1 MKKNEFVKS
10 LNVSRET
17 LNSFC
22 EYENLLSKW
31 NEKINLVSKNTLVD
45 IWERHF
51 LDSGQIIKHVE
62 ASGKR
67 WVDVGSGAG
76 FPGLVVALLLR
87 ERRIDCD
94 LVLVEK
100 NPKKGFFLKE
110 VIRKLNLSVE
120 VVNDNIYTLEPLNAD
135 ILTARAFS
143 DLNNLI
149 EIAFRHRKKEG
160 ICLFLKGENYRIE
173 LDKTL
178 NYWFFDYDIVDSLS
192 SSSGKIIRVKQIFKR
207 IGEQNL

>member
-17 LNSFC
+17 LNGFC
-22 EYENLLSKW
+22 EYETLLSKW

-62 ASGKR
+62 VSGKR

-87 ERRIDCD
+87 DRKIDCD

-120 VVNDNIYTLEPLNAD
+120 VVNDNIDNLEPLNAD

-143 DLNNLI
+143 ELNNLI

-178 NYWFFDYDIVDSLS
+178 NYWFFDYDVVDSLS
-192 SSSGKIIRVKQIFKR
+192 SSSGKIIRVKKIFKR
-207 IGEQNL
+207 

>member
-17 LNSFC
+17 LNGFY
-22 EYENLLSKW
+22 EYETLLSKW

-62 ASGKR
+62 VSGKR

-87 ERRIDCD
+87 DRKIDCD

-100 NPKKGFFLKE
+100 NPKKGFFLNE

-120 VVNDNIYTLEPLNAD
+120 VVNDNIDNLEPLNAD

-143 DLNNLI
+143 ELNNLI

-192 SSSGKIIRVKQIFKR
+192 SSSGKIIRVKKIFKR
-207 IGEQNL
+207 

>member
-1 MKKNEFVKS
+1 MKKNEFFKS

-17 LNSFC
+17 LNGFY
-22 EYENLLSKW
+22 EYETLLLKW

-62 ASGKR
+62 ASEKR

-87 ERRIDCD
+87 DRKIDCD

-120 VVNDNIYTLEPLNAD
+120 VVNDNIGTLEPLNAD

-143 DLNNLI
+143 ELNNLI
-149 EIAFRHRKKEG
+149 ELAFRHRKKEG

-178 NYWFFDYDIVDSLS
+178 NYWFFDYDIIDSLS
-192 SSSGKIIRVKQIFKR
+192 SSSGKIIRVKKIFKR
-207 IGEQNL
+207 

>member
-1 MKKNEFVKS
+1 MKKNKFVKI

-17 LNSFC
+17 LNSFDV
-22 EYENLLSKW
+22 YKTLLSKW
-31 NEKINLVSKNTLVD
+31 NEKINLVSKHTLVD

-51 LDSGQIIKHVE
+51 LDSGQIIKNVE
-62 ASGKR
+62 VSGKR

-87 ERRIDCD
+87 DRKVDCD

-100 NPKKGFFLKE
+100 NPKKAFFLNE

-143 DLNNLI
+143 ELNNLM
-149 EIAFRHRKKEG
+149 EIAFRHRKKDG
-160 ICLFLKGENYRIE
+160 ICLFLKGENYRVE

-178 NYWFFDYDIVDSLS
+178 NYWFFDYDIVGSLS
-192 SSSGKIIRVKQIFKR
+192 SSSGKILRVKKIFKR
-207 IGEQNL
+207 

>member
-1 MKKNEFVKS
+1 MKSNEFIKS

-17 LNSFC
+17 LKGFY
-22 EYENLLSKW
+22 EYKTLLSKW
-31 NEKINLVSKNTLVD
+31 NEKINLVSKNTLVE

-87 ERRIDCD
+87 DRKIDCN

-110 VIRKLNLSVE
+110 VIRKLNLNVK
-120 VVNDNIYTLEPLNAD
+120 VVNDNIYTLESLNAD

-143 DLNNLI
+143 ELNNLI
-149 EIAFRHRKKEG
+149 EIAYRHRKKEG
-160 ICLFLKGENYRIE
+160 LCLFLKGENYRYE

-178 NYWFFDYDIVDSLS
+178 NYWFFDYDILDSLS
-192 SSSGKIIRVKQIFKR
+192 SSSGKIIRVKKIFKR
-207 IGEQNL
+207 